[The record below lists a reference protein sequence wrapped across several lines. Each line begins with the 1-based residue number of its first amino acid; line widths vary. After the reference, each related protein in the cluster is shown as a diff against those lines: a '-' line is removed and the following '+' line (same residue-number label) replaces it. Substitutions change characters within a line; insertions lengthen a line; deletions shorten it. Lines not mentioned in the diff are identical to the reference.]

1 MQNLSLTASEH
12 KDYQGHFIPDQKN
25 PLVHQA
31 KISFGTPQF
40 LPDFT
45 SGSQYFMIFLCSIE
59 NS

>member
-31 KISFGTPQF
+31 KISFGTP
-40 LPDFT
+40 
-45 SGSQYFMIFLCSIE
+45 
-59 NS
+59 